1 MPRSFLLSAVGGF
14 FVVSALSFAG
24 AFAQSSDPVPSPAPS
39 SVPTSPQP
47 ERSADASADPAK
59 AAASV
64 VSEGLT
70 ADQVYAVLVAEIAAR
85 RGDMDT
91 AFTSYLEAANLTRD
105 PRLAELAVR
114 ASINSGNDAATEQGL
129 RQWLDLDPE
138 STGAHQVGA
147 FSRIKANDHEGAL
160 MHLMRLVQLSP
171 EDPDAAF
178 GHAAAIIS
186 RAPTSE
192 ARVGLM
198 QALADQFPDSAHAQQ
213 SLAMVAASASQLD
226 IADAAARRALELRP
240 EWNKPR
246 LFLVKLLISSD
257 KRGEARSLLEE
268 YLAGSPDDQALR
280 MLYGQFL
287 VEEEEFSGARDV
299 FQRLLDNRPKEPDV
313 LFAVGVLSLQLE
325 DTDGARIYFSR
336 LYETG
341 ERRDDAAFY
350 LGQVEERAENNEAAL
365 EWYAKVGG
373 ANAVDAQIRTALLSA
388 KGGDVHRAREIL
400 QQLRDRGPE
409 NAVLLYLVETE
420 ILESVGRPD
429 EAMSVFDSA
438 LKAFPDDEN
447 LLYARALSAVKLDRI
462 ALAEQDLRRIIEID
476 PEHADALN
484 ALGYTLADRTDR
496 YAEAKVYIE
505 KAYALK
511 PEEPAILDSMGWIHY
526 RLGDYETAVEYLQR
540 ALELMS
546 DAEIAAHL
554 GEVLWVMNRREE
566 ALEIWEAAAKEY
578 PDHDYLKDVMERH
591 RASGGEPA
599 R

>member
-1 MPRSFLLSAVGGF
+1 MPRSFLLSAFGGF
-14 FVVSALSFAG
+14 LAVSALTFVG
-24 AFAQSSDPVPSPAPS
+24 AFAQAPDPASGPPQSPGPI
-39 SVPTSPQP
+39 SPQP
-47 ERSADASADPAK
+47 LPAADAPADPPE

-64 VSEGLT
+64 TPDGLT

-91 AFTSYLEAANLTRD
+91 AFSSYMEAANLTQD

-114 ASINSGNDAATEQGL
+114 AAINAGNDAATGQGL
-129 RQWLDLDPE
+129 RRWLALDPE

-147 FSRIKANDHEGAL
+147 FARIKANDHEGAL
-160 MHLMRLVQLSP
+160 LHLMRLVQLSP
-171 EDPDAAF
+171 EEPEAAF

-186 RAPTSE
+186 RASTSE
-192 ARVGLM
+192 VRVGLM
-198 QALADQFPDSAHAQQ
+198 QALADEFPDSAYAQQ
-213 SLAMVAASASQLD
+213 SLAMMAASASQLE

-268 YLAGSPDDQALR
+268 YLAGNPDDQALR

-341 ERRDDAAFY
+341 ERSDEAAFY

-365 EWYAKVGG
+365 EWYAKVEG
-373 ANAVDAQIRTALLSA
+373 ANAVDAKIRTALLSA
-388 KGGDVHRAREIL
+388 KGGDVQRAREIL

-420 ILESVGRPD
+420 ILESVGRTD
-429 EAMSVFDSA
+429 EAMLVFDSA
-438 LKAFPDDEN
+438 LQAFPDDEN

-496 YAEAKVYIE
+496 YAEAKGYIE

-511 PEEPAILDSMGWIHY
+511 PEEPAILDSMGWVYY
-526 RLGDYETAVEYLQR
+526 RLGDYETAIGYLRR
-540 ALELMS
+540 ALESMS
-546 DAEIAAHL
+546 DGEIAAHL
-554 GEVLWVMNRREE
+554 GEVLWAMNRREE
-566 ALEIWEAAAKEY
+566 ALEVWDAAAKEH
-578 PDHDYLKDVMERH
+578 PDHEYLKDVMERH
-591 RASGGEPA
+591 RASSGEPA